1 MSSNKGIELLSMMAF
16 VVPVKVYDCV
26 ITISS
31 FFIPIDLNATNKAEL
46 PELVAKL
53 YFESVMF
60 LTSFSNKFVK

>member
-46 PELVAKL
+46 PELILAKIQR
-53 YFESVMF
+53 
-60 LTSFSNKFVK
+60 